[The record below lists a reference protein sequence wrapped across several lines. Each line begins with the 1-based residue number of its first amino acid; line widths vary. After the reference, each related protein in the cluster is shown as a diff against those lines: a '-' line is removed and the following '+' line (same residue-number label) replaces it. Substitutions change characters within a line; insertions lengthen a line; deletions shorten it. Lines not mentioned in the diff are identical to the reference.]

1 MGPRE
6 QKASSLKTLHK
17 LVAWWVALLAAALMS
32 WHSACLPVP
41 IPHGATTAL
50 SLRSQKTLASAG
62 LGAAFSLW
70 TEEMSFL
77 KYCLPVHIL
86 FYAD

>member
-1 MGPRE
+1 MGTCE
-6 QKASSLKTLHK
+6 QKASSLKTLNK
-17 LVAWWVALLAAALMS
+17 LVARWVALLAAALMS
-32 WHSACLPVP
+32 WHSAWLPLS

-77 KYCLPVHIL
+77 KYRLPVHIV